1 MSSWLATR
9 WPVPS
14 RGDVGVHRPA
24 VKGLPWPES
33 AATRGDLGDLG
44 DDDRGEVGVN
54 RAAAGMRMPSRT
66 NHRWFSEEV
75 TGGDRLWARNSNF
88 DTFSTKS
95 TLLSRGSKAPEDVVP
110 RNRLGGSVTARV
122 GFCQ

>member
-9 WPVPS
+9 CPMPK

-24 VKGLPWPES
+24 VRGLPWPES

-44 DDDRGEVGVN
+44 DDDKGGVGVN

-66 NHRWFSEEV
+66 NHRWFSDDV
-75 TGGDRLWARNSNF
+75 TGGDRLCARNSNL

-95 TLLSRGSKAPEDVVP
+95 TLLSRGSNALEVGVP
-110 RNRLGGSVTARV
+110 RNRLGGSVTA
-122 GFCQ
+122 